1 MIFSITTRSFLIF
14 ALHLLFSFQGTVLQ
28 YSTSKLVETGKFA
41 SKLALRLTDPFP
53 DHEPLLL
60 SKQISEERLFVFF
73 LLKSVLKSGP
83 KWTRTTD
90 LTLIRRAL

>member
-1 MIFSITTRSFLIF
+1 MNKFI
-14 ALHLLFSFQGTVLQ
+14 
-28 YSTSKLVETGKFA
+28 ETHEFA
-41 SKLALRLTDPFP
+41 SKLKGSASFKADFRRKTF
-53 DHEPLLL
+53 
-60 SKQISEERLFVFF
+60 FVFF